1 MSFTK
6 KGRNVRTADGKI
18 FPDVSVDVSSRTY
31 AETVSIALKREF
43 SDTHCALKSIARIT
57 GANERSVKNW
67 WTAKNG
73 PSGEH
78 LVALIKNSEAVL
90 GAILLLAGRQE
101 FIKVLGKLMPF

>member
-1 MSFTK
+1 MFGPPMEKYFLMFPSMS
-6 KGRNVRTADGKI
+6 R
-18 FPDVSVDVSSRTY
+18 
-31 AETVSIALKREF
+31 AEHMRTVSIALKREF
-43 SDTHCALKSIARIT
+43 SDTHCAVKSIAQIT
-57 GANERSVKNW
+57 GANERSAKNW